1 MSKSRRRTPILGIT
15 KAASEKA
22 DKRRANKAHRASQ
35 KKAELPV
42 DRRETSD
49 PWLMAKDGKCYWR
62 QADPKLLRK

>member
-1 MSKSRRRTPILGIT
+1 MSNSYRRTPILGVT

-35 KKAELPV
+35 KKSELPV

-49 PWLMAKDGKCYWR
+49 TWQMAKDGKFFR
-62 QADPKLLRK
+62 HQAAPKMLRK